1 MFKTLKKGFYKF
13 GWGCPISLHYGG
25 FDRWYSEPVEGLNH
39 RELAHIICYKQNCD
53 YHTKCGG
60 FDRWYPEP
68 VEGLNHRELAHI
80 ICYKQNHERH

>member
-25 FDRWYSEPVEGLNH
+25 FDRWYPEPVEGLIH
-39 RELAHIICYKQNCD
+39 RELAHHICYKQNHD
-53 YHTKCGG
+53 YHTKFGG
-60 FDRWYPEP
+60 FDK
-68 VEGLNHRELAHI
+68 LNHRELAHI